1 MDLSAALPV
10 LFWLVVGC
18 VCGYLVGVNVGK
30 RKVRKQLVNA
40 LRTTGIQRPHPKF
53 RPGRVDPRDV
63 TPVPPSKPY
72 DAPTTEFRGLGIE
85 ERPW

>member
-1 MDLSAALPV
+1 MDLSAAIPL

-18 VCGYLVGVNVGK
+18 VCGYLVGVRAGK
-30 RKVRKQLVNA
+30 RKVRKELANA

-53 RPGRVDPRDV
+53 RPGRADPRDA
-63 TPVPPSKPY
+63 TPVPPTKSF
-72 DAPTTEFRGLGIE
+72 DEPTTELGSIHIQ